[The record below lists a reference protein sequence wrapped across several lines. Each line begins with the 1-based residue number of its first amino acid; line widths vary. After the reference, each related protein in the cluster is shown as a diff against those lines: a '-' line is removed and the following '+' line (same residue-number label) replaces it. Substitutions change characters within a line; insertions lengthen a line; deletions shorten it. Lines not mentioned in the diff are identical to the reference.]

1 VYVDVDCGGAD
12 FTRDRIVC
20 DVTHSSHY
28 SLSLF
33 TQLYYF
39 TLQGLRGVAII
50 DYLDY
55 DEDYAVPGY
64 YDEDYDLDFEE
75 EPLDAYFFDDED
87 LEFVGPRK
95 GGRMQ
100 PQHWADGEMNHAFKQ
115 LKNTGEITSD
125 VARNLSNG
133 EIRSV
138 IRASGL
144 RVSETRIDG
153 DGNIIEKSP
162 FRTVARKRGLPSSPN
177 PRTYYYYD

>member
-1 VYVDVDCGGAD
+1 
-12 FTRDRIVC
+12 VC
-20 DVTHSSHY
+20 DVTYSSHY

-33 TQLYYF
+33 TQLYYY
-39 TLQGLRGVAII
+39 TTQGLRGVAFI

-87 LEFVGPRK
+87 LDSDMEFLGPRN
-95 GGRMQ
+95 GGRNI
-100 PQHWADGEMNHAFKQ
+100 PQGFKDGQMNRAFRE
-115 LKNTGEITSD
+115 LKNTGEISSG

-144 RVSETRIDG
+144 RARDARIDG
-153 DGNIIEKSP
+153 NGNIIEKSP
-162 FRTVARKRGLPSSPN
+162 FRTGARKRGMASNPN
-177 PRTYYYYD
+177 PRTYFYD